1 MFKVLLFVFFPAW
14 FSIEPSCISGEYVSS
29 FQYSLEAPETTL
41 IMPDGLKEVSGL
53 SFTAD
58 AADQML
64 AAINDE
70 TGIVFFL
77 DKTTGEIKKQVPF
90 KDSGDFEGLEIVGN
104 DAWAIKSNGTL
115 YQIKNYAN
123 PNPEV
128 LTFKSFLNKENDVE
142 GLAFDPKNN
151 RLLLGCKGKGLD
163 REGMPLNKA
172 IYAFNLST
180 MTVPDTPAFLLTLP
194 NLQGFLSNSDE
205 PGAKKKMEHV
215 YASEDTQLKFSPS
228 GIAIHPLTGDVYITS
243 ARGNTLLVLDSTGN
257 IRFLERL
264 KKSVHTQPEG
274 ICFGPDGTMY
284 IANEGLDE
292 LPGKVY
298 VFYPK

>member
-1 MFKVLLFVFFPAW
+1 MLKILLFVFISLWPSLETHQLKDADISIFP
-14 FSIEPSCISGEYVSS
+14 
-29 FQYSLEAPETTL
+29 YSLESPDATL
-41 IMPDGLKEVSGL
+41 IMPNWLKEVSGL
-53 SFTAD
+53 GITAGTSNE
-58 AADQML
+58 ML

-77 DKTTGEIKKQVPF
+77 DKNTGEVKNQVFF
-90 KDSGDFEGLEIVGN
+90 KDSGDFEGLEIVGE

-115 YQIKNYAN
+115 YQIRKYAEHN
-123 PNPEV
+123 PDII
-128 LTFKSFLNKENDVE
+128 TYKSFLNKDNDVE
-142 GLAFDPKNN
+142 GLAFDSKNN

-172 IYAFNLST
+172 IYAFDLASK
-180 MTVPDTPAFLLTLP
+180 TVADTPAFLLTLP
-194 NLQGFLSNSDE
+194 NLEGFLSNSDE

-215 YASEDTQLKFSPS
+215 YAAEDAQLKFSPS

-243 ARGNTLLVLDSTGN
+243 ARGNTLLVLDSTGK

-264 KKSVHTQPEG
+264 KKSIHNQPEG

-284 IANEGLDE
+284 IANEGLDDM
-292 LPGKVY
+292 PGKIY
-298 VFYPK
+298 VFHQK